1 MTTRFA
7 KVKKLAGLTI
17 LAAAMSAAG
26 LSLGSGTAQANPMQ
40 PCPPPHMMFCTHT
53 QTHLQRVDNQVDRIQ
68 TVFGVGEGTRL
79 DNAADRFFGV
89 K

>member
-7 KVKKLAGLTI
+7 KTKKLAGLTI

-26 LSLGSGTAQANPMQ
+26 LGFGSATAQANPMH
-40 PCPPPHMMFCTHT
+40 PCTSPHMMFCTHF
-53 QTHLQRVDNQVDRIQ
+53 QNHVQRIDNQFDRIQ
-68 TVFGVGEGTRL
+68 GVFGVGEGTRF
-79 DNAADRFFGV
+79 DKAVDRFFGV

>member
-17 LAAAMSAAG
+17 LAAAMSAVG

-40 PCPPPHMMFCTHT
+40 SCPPPHMMFCTHV
-53 QTHLQRVDNQVDRIQ
+53 QTHLQRVDNQFDRIQ
-68 TVFGVGEGTRL
+68 TVFGVGEGNRF